1 MTHPSQR
8 RMMVTPSMLAAYDEA
23 FEPLRQAGVEVI
35 FNNGHY
41 PMNAVDLAR
50 FIGDAEMAIVGLDTL
65 SAEVFAACP
74 RLKIVARNGIGLDN
88 VDLDAASAHGVIVTV
103 PFGANSVSV
112 AELAF
117 GLMLAL
123 HRQIVAAHKRV
134 ECGIWRR
141 EIGVELAEKTL
152 GIIGLGRIGKQV
164 ARRALAFDM
173 RVIANDIAPDHAFAG
188 KYGISFV
195 SLDELLRAAD
205 IVSLHVPLTPL
216 TQHMIDAQALRSM
229 KRGAALINTAR
240 GPVVDAQA
248 LADAL
253 DEGLIAGAA
262 LDVHTVEGQVEPF
275 LLNRDDVVVTTHLG
289 AYTHESLMKTTRAAA
304 QSLLQY
310 IRQEPLESV
319 VNPAALPAGSPV
331 FSFNSPQGKP
341 DDSQFTGQP
350 DPECDTGAQYS
361 DVLHR

>member
-1 MTHPSQR
+1 MTPLPQR
-8 RMMVTPSMLAAYDEA
+8 RVMVTPSMLAAYDEA
-23 FEPLRQAGVEVI
+23 FDPLRQAGVEVI

-50 FIGDAEMAIVGLDTL
+50 FIGDEEMAIVGLDTL

-88 VDLDAASAHGVIVTV
+88 VDLDAASAHRVMVTV
-103 PFGANSVSV
+103 PFGANSISV

-134 ECGIWRR
+134 ERGIWRR

-173 RVIANDIAPDHAFAG
+173 RVIAHDIAPDHDFAS
-188 KYGISFV
+188 KYDIPFV
-195 SLDELLRAAD
+195 SFNDLLHAAD

-216 TQHMIDAQALRSM
+216 TQHMIDAAALRSM

-240 GPVVDAQA
+240 GPVVDARA

-253 DEGLIAGAA
+253 DAGLIGGAG

-275 LLNRDDVVVTTHLG
+275 LLGRDNVVVTTHLG
-289 AYTHESLMKTTRAAA
+289 AYTHESLLKTTHGAV

-310 IRQEPLESV
+310 IWHLPLDGV
-319 VNPAALPAGSPV
+319 VNPVALPAGSSV
-331 FSFNSPQGKP
+331 LSFTSAQGKP

-350 DPECDTGAQYS
+350 DPERDTGAQHS

>member
-1 MTHPSQR
+1 MTHPPQR
-8 RMMVTPSMLAAYDEA
+8 RVMVTPSMLAAFDEA
-23 FEPLRQAGVEVI
+23 FGPLREAGVEVI
-35 FNNGHY
+35 FNSGHY
-41 PMNAVDLAR
+41 PMNAVELAR
-50 FIGDAEMAIVGLDTL
+50 FIGDAELAIVGLDTL

-88 VDLDAASAHGVIVTV
+88 VDLDAASAHGVTVTV
-103 PFGANSVSV
+103 PHGANSISV

-123 HRQIVAAHKRV
+123 HRQIVAAHRRV
-134 ECGIWRR
+134 ERGIWRR

-173 RVIANDIAPDHAFAG
+173 HVIANDIAPDHAFAG
-188 KYGISFV
+188 KYGIPFV
-195 SLDELLRAAD
+195 SRDDLLRTAD

-216 TQHMIDAQALRSM
+216 TQHMIDAQALRAM
-229 KRGAALINTAR
+229 KRSAALINTAR

-248 LADAL
+248 LVDAL
-253 DEGLIAGAA
+253 DGGMIAGAA

-275 LLNRDDVVVTTHLG
+275 LLNRDNVVITTHLG
-289 AYTHESLMKTTRAAA
+289 AYTHESLLKTTRGAV

-310 IRQEPLESV
+310 IRHLPLDGV
-319 VNPAALPAGSPV
+319 VNHEALPAGSPV
-331 FSFNSPQGKP
+331 LSFNSAQGKP
-341 DDSQFTGQP
+341 DDSQFAGQP
-350 DPECDTGAQYS
+350 DPERDTGAQYS
-361 DVLHR
+361 DMLHG